1 MKMVVNDSE
10 RTWASYM
17 PLAYFGFFWLQP
29 IVIGTSWKGWLL
41 TVLGTVLFVTL
52 YFGVLSLK
60 TKLWRTA

>member
-29 IVIGTSWKGWLL
+29 IVQKLQHGTDQKAATYIIRGISRH
-41 TVLGTVLFVTL
+41 LG
-52 YFGVLSLK
+52 
-60 TKLWRTA
+60 